1 MGDLYIMKIVRLSN
15 PMENKMITLAKIVS
29 IIYARGHHVSRIF
42 FDLPTFILNF
52 HVKNGK

>member
-15 PMENKMITLAKIVS
+15 PMENEMITLAKIVS

-42 FDLPTFILNF
+42 IDLPTFILNF